1 MVLPGSKF
9 PVVWDMAWVQVASCT
24 PARTFRKLL
33 YSLYYGLQRE
43 PWISVLPVQV
53 LTRSG
58 VEDLVPTNLS
68 EKGLPLLFN
77 VRRVLVRH
85 ICPFCILAFFANEVT
100 VVAPPFLCHPKVLVI
115 QNKRRWISVGFIAT
129 HILVYNPHSKEMMD
143 KQCFWI
149 TSIKD
154 PTSALRLQIW
164 VKNCTEN
171 FDVVNRLTILALT
184 LLIWQISCF
193 FSFVDWK
200 R

>member
-1 MVLPGSKF
+1 MQCVNLELQKITELSLHHTLRSYKSCIFQNDLSQEFEFYLDTSQNKLDKDTLTATDSPVLVSHHCYPLEVCKTFHSSEVLPQKNSDEEQGGDEQQFMVLPGSKF

-85 ICPFCILAFFANEVT
+85 ICPFCILAFFA
-100 VVAPPFLCHPKVLVI
+100 K
-115 QNKRRWISVGFIAT
+115 
-129 HILVYNPHSKEMMD
+129 
-143 KQCFWI
+143 
-149 TSIKD
+149 
-154 PTSALRLQIW
+154 
-164 VKNCTEN
+164 
-171 FDVVNRLTILALT
+171 
-184 LLIWQISCF
+184 
-193 FSFVDWK
+193 
-200 R
+200 